1 MSGNEEK
8 NVLIVDD
15 MQAMRAMAK
24 SVVTSLGANVVGEAE
39 NGEQGLELYR
49 SEKPDLVLLDIEM
62 PVKDG
67 ISTLKAIL
75 AEDANANIVM
85 LTSVDNMAVVE
96 DCIFS
101 GARDYIR
108 KDVSPEVIRERL
120 EKELDKIG
128 E

>member
-1 MSGNEEK
+1 MPNEK
-8 NVLIVDD
+8 NAKVLIVDD
-15 MQAMRAMAK
+15 MQSMRTVAK
-24 SVVTSLGANVVGEAE
+24 TLVTSLGGDVIGEAE
-39 NGEQGLELYR
+39 NGEEGLALFR

-75 AEDANANIVM
+75 AEDSSANVVM

-108 KDVSPEVIRERL
+108 KDVDPDTMKARL
-120 EKELDKIG
+120 QKELAKLT
-128 E
+128 

>member
-1 MSGNEEK
+1 MPNDRSPR
-8 NVLIVDD
+8 VLIVDD
-15 MQAMRAMAK
+15 MQAMRAVANTL
-24 SVVTSLGANVVGEAE
+24 VTSLGAEVVGEAE
-39 NGEQGLELYR
+39 NGEQGLELFR

-75 AEDANANIVM
+75 AEEPSANIVM

-108 KDVSPEVIRERL
+108 KDISPDVMKERL
-120 EKELDKIG
+120 QKELDKLG
-128 E
+128 

>member
-1 MSGNEEK
+1 MPNDNK
-8 NVLIVDD
+8 PRVLIVDD

-24 SVVTSLGANVVGEAE
+24 TLATSLGAEVIGEAE
-39 NGEQGLELYR
+39 NGQVGLDLYL

-75 AEDANANIVM
+75 AEDSSANVVM

-108 KDVSPEVIRERL
+108 KDVAPDVMKERL
-120 EKELDKIG
+120 QKELDKLT
-128 E
+128 